1 MCKEIVSLV
10 RDFFIKN
17 AVRLFLS
24 DGLCSDPISPR
35 SNYSISKSFR
45 GVRDKGMRRLHT
57 NFYVIWSNRS
67 EALRAQK

>member
-1 MCKEIVSLV
+1 MGVTA

-24 DGLCSDPISPR
+24 DGLCSDPISPQ
-35 SNYSISKSFR
+35 SNCYIFKSFWD
-45 GVRDKGMRRLHT
+45 VRDKGMTRLHT

-67 EALRAQK
+67 EAFRAQK